1 MTNQQKIGAIIL
13 IGLLVFGIIFKF
25 YNPIASFV
33 WLATV
38 LCAIYTEIAKKQTA
52 NRPPTLEDIQKKY
65 PKRKSSEQIRA
76 EKLRQRQEAY
86 DRDFANRMK
95 ARGIGQ
101 PSKGVRDSA
110 KYKKLLSMLGG
121 NRDTAD
127 RLISTYGIDKA
138 ISDLERDRRVN

>member
-25 YNPIASFV
+25 YNPVASVIWLIAV
-33 WLATV
+33 AW
-38 LCAIYTEIAKKQTA
+38 AIYTEITQKPQT
-52 NRPPTLEDIQKKY
+52 NRSPTLEDIQKKY

-101 PSKGVRDSA
+101 PSKVARDSA

-121 NRDTAD
+121 DREIAD

-138 ISDLERDRRVN
+138 ISDLERDRRIY